1 MADMNPSDVSDE
13 EFEYIEL
20 EEGQELPEGYEYEYV
35 EVPADEVSEMDVV
48 NRSYAINP
56 EEENYDMAS
65 ASDINAALSSSQEE
79 DVRPEAPFPSFLT
92 ADANDDQVAD
102 VVSEETEVSDAS
114 YNNEEWVEVDDVR
127 ETDTSHLQLQ
137 QEVKEEEWQS
147 QVGSVAPVS
156 DADTQDMTFMN
167 APSNPE
173 NWQED
178 TRATY
183 DLNSIQ
189 EDVSDIQFNDEKIPS
204 IDVNDYIEP
213 EAVYKTSDVALTDL
227 PQNISETQT
236 TVSVEE
242 VEDNSFLPQNSET
255 ENAVTEND
263 FDNLNF
269 EENDVSLDELLQD
282 DNPSHE
288 EISPENIFST
298 VEDTVVAKDNLL
310 PTEEVLE
317 VEEVSSEPIAEN
329 FVQESVKTEEVSV
342 NVPVE
347 ETIFVSDEEPLAKE
361 IPSHNENYVSDISE
375 QQENIEVAPL
385 AVSDVEMEV
394 IPDVI
399 TSEPEIETPVVPT
412 LNGEDIWEEVD
423 PEVRSS
429 SIHPDTFET
438 VVEKPQLSEETLTN
452 ANQTVFQSEQVIR
465 TSDDVVEHLDP
476 LPSKFQISEFS
487 LSEAKQA
494 ERSSRIV
501 SKQNGVQAFKGDDVI
516 SDILLS
522 DIDFAH
528 NELAVWNLILY
539 HKSII
544 PLEKQ
549 VTELNRAE
557 QSCLNRFACVIQGGN
572 RRVDLFNEDNLKI
585 INASNACVSVQGRFI
600 CGDFASNSGVII
612 DDFVTI
618 PLVDFAGKKISFEEP
633 VSGLLTGAA
642 GFILF
647 FHNVKNLWIPSSEIE
662 TADAQKLQY
671 KISRWYSGTLHDKYF
686 EFSAQSES
694 AEFSGNDEVK
704 SIHVNVN
711 NSSYGWN
718 ATFDN
723 GISMNLRDLR
733 EYQTRF
739 GKLPS
744 ANGVISYGQK
754 SLKFQNVDRIVVYEA
769 AQYFFYS

>member
-79 DVRPEAPFPSFLT
+79 DVRPETPFPSFLT

-137 QEVKEEEWQS
+137 QEVKEAEWQP

-342 NVPVE
+342 SVPVE

-412 LNGEDIWEEVD
+412 LNGEDILEEVD
-423 PEVRSS
+423 PDVRSS

-549 VTELNRAE
+549 VAELNRAE

-647 FHNVKNLWIPSSEIE
+647 FHNVKNLWIPSSDIE

-671 KISRWYSGTLHDKYF
+671 KISRWYSGTLRDKYF

-694 AEFSGNDEVK
+694 AEFIGNDEVK

-718 ATFDN
+718 ASFDN

>member
-342 NVPVE
+342 SVPVE
-347 ETIFVSDEEPLAKE
+347 ETIFVSDEEPLVKE

-557 QSCLNRFACVIQGGN
+557 QPSLNRYASVIQGGN

-647 FHNVKNLWIPSSEIE
+647 FHNVKNLWIPSSDIE

-671 KISRWYSGTLHDKYF
+671 KISRWYSGTLRDKYF
-686 EFSAQSES
+686 EVSAQSES
-694 AEFSGNDEVK
+694 AEFIGNDEVK

-718 ATFDN
+718 ASFDN

>member
-1 MADMNPSDVSDE
+1 M
-13 EFEYIEL
+13 
-20 EEGQELPEGYEYEYV
+20 
-35 EVPADEVSEMDVV
+35 
-48 NRSYAINP
+48 
-56 EEENYDMAS
+56 
-65 ASDINAALSSSQEE
+65 
-79 DVRPEAPFPSFLT
+79 
-92 ADANDDQVAD
+92 
-102 VVSEETEVSDAS
+102 
-114 YNNEEWVEVDDVR
+114 
-127 ETDTSHLQLQ
+127 
-137 QEVKEEEWQS
+137 
-147 QVGSVAPVS
+147 
-156 DADTQDMTFMN
+156 
-167 APSNPE
+167 
-173 NWQED
+173 
-178 TRATY
+178 
-183 DLNSIQ
+183 
-189 EDVSDIQFNDEKIPS
+189 
-204 IDVNDYIEP
+204 
-213 EAVYKTSDVALTDL
+213 
-227 PQNISETQT
+227 
-236 TVSVEE
+236 
-242 VEDNSFLPQNSET
+242 
-255 ENAVTEND
+255 
-263 FDNLNF
+263 
-269 EENDVSLDELLQD
+269 
-282 DNPSHE
+282 
-288 EISPENIFST
+288 
-298 VEDTVVAKDNLL
+298 
-310 PTEEVLE
+310 
-317 VEEVSSEPIAEN
+317 
-329 FVQESVKTEEVSV
+329 
-342 NVPVE
+342 
-347 ETIFVSDEEPLAKE
+347 
-361 IPSHNENYVSDISE
+361 
-375 QQENIEVAPL
+375 
-385 AVSDVEMEV
+385 
-394 IPDVI
+394 
-399 TSEPEIETPVVPT
+399 
-412 LNGEDIWEEVD
+412 
-423 PEVRSS
+423 
-429 SIHPDTFET
+429 
-438 VVEKPQLSEETLTN
+438 
-452 ANQTVFQSEQVIR
+452 
-465 TSDDVVEHLDP
+465 
-476 LPSKFQISEFS
+476 
-487 LSEAKQA
+487 SEAKQA

-557 QSCLNRFACVIQGGN
+557 QPSLNRYACVIQGGN

-647 FHNVKNLWIPSSEIE
+647 FHNVKNLWIPSSDIE

-694 AEFSGNDEVK
+694 AEFIGNDEVK